1 MMSLVSTIVAFGIGD
16 KPVFSRTIVLK
27 IETKREFNL
36 NPTSRMLRLNLQYIL
51 CLKVIKTGDGGNTIE
66 EDREIYALIAEEDSV
81 PMQFDTICDN
91 DEEGT
96 EEESTL
102 ECAMCFHY
110 QKETINAETAEEA
123 LFYENMSETE
133 EQYFV
138 DWNS

>member
-1 MMSLVSTIVAFGIGD
+1 
-16 KPVFSRTIVLK
+16 
-27 IETKREFNL
+27 
-36 NPTSRMLRLNLQYIL
+36 
-51 CLKVIKTGDGGNTIE
+51 
-66 EDREIYALIAEEDSV
+66 
-81 PMQFDTICDN
+81 MQFDTICDN

-123 LFYENMSETE
+123 LFYERMFETE